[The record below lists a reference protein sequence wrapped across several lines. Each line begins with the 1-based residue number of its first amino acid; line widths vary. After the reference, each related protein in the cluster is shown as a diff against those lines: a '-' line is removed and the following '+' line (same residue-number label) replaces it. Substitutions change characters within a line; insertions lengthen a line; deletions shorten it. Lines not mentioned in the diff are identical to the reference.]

1 MVKKHTNKKN
11 IMRKSITILGLFFC
25 LFASAQKKDTTIQI
39 SMPIEQF
46 RGLIGSIDAT
56 IDSKKA
62 SKEIIDFL
70 IKSAAIVP
78 SKQDTIITKT
88 PKK

>member
-1 MVKKHTNKKN
+1 MKKTML
-11 IMRKSITILGLFFC
+11 IIGLFFC
-25 LFASAQKKDTTIQI
+25 LASTAQKKDTTIQFI
-39 SMPIEQF
+39 MSIEQF
-46 RGLIGSIDAT
+46 RGLMISIDAS

-70 IKSAAIVP
+70 IKSAAIVTN
-78 SKQDTIITKT
+78 KQDSLINKT

>member
-1 MVKKHTNKKN
+1 ML
-11 IMRKSITILGLFFC
+11 IIGLFFC
-25 LFASAQKKDTTIQI
+25 LADTAQKKDTTIQFI
-39 SMPIEQF
+39 MSIEQF
-46 RGLIGSIDAT
+46 RGLMISIDAS

-70 IKSAAIVP
+70 IKSAAIVTN
-78 SKQDTIITKT
+78 KQDSLINKT

>member
-1 MVKKHTNKKN
+1 MKQTL
-11 IMRKSITILGLFFC
+11 IALGLFFC
-25 LFASAQKKDTTIQI
+25 LGATAQKKDTTIQI

-46 RGLIGSIDAT
+46 RGLIGGIDAS

-78 SKQDTIITKT
+78 QKQDSTIIQK

>member
-1 MVKKHTNKKN
+1 ML
-11 IMRKSITILGLFFC
+11 IIGLFFC
-25 LFASAQKKDTTIQI
+25 LAATAQKKDTTIQFI
-39 SMPIEQF
+39 MSIEQF
-46 RGLIGSIDAT
+46 RGLMISIDAS

-78 SKQDTIITKT
+78 NKQDSLINNT

>member
-1 MVKKHTNKKN
+1 MKKTML
-11 IMRKSITILGLFFC
+11 IIGLFFC
-25 LFASAQKKDTTIQI
+25 LAATAQKKDTTIQFI
-39 SMPIEQF
+39 MSIEQF
-46 RGLIGSIDAT
+46 RGLMISIDAS

-70 IKSAAIVP
+70 IKSAAIVTN
-78 SKQDTIITKT
+78 KQDSLINKT

>member
-1 MVKKHTNKKN
+1 MKQT
-11 IMRKSITILGLFFC
+11 ITILGLFFC
-25 LFASAQKKDTTIQI
+25 LAATAQKKDTTIQVT
-39 SMPIEQF
+39 MPIEQF
-46 RGLIGSIDAT
+46 RSLMIGIDVS

-70 IKSAAIVP
+70 VKSAAIVP
-78 SKQDTIITKT
+78 NKQDSLINKT

>member
-1 MVKKHTNKKN
+1 MKKT
-11 IMRKSITILGLFFC
+11 ITILGMFFC
-25 LFASAQKKDTTIQI
+25 LAATAQKKDTTIQL

-46 RGLIGSIDAT
+46 RSLMIGIDAS
-56 IDSKKA
+56 IDSKKS

-78 SKQDTIITKT
+78 TKQDSLINKT

>member
-1 MVKKHTNKKN
+1 MKKT
-11 IMRKSITILGLFFC
+11 ITILALFFC
-25 LFASAQKKDTTIQI
+25 LAATAKKKDTTIQVTM
-39 SMPIEQF
+39 SIEQF
-46 RGLIGSIDAT
+46 RGLMISIDAS

-70 IKSAAIVP
+70 IKSAAIVTN
-78 SKQDTIITKT
+78 KQDSLINKT

>member
-1 MVKKHTNKKN
+1 MKKTML
-11 IMRKSITILGLFFC
+11 IIGLFFC
-25 LFASAQKKDTTIQI
+25 LAATAQKKDTTIQFI
-39 SMPIEQF
+39 MSIEQF
-46 RGLIGSIDAT
+46 RGLMISIDAS

-78 SKQDTIITKT
+78 NKQDSLINNT

>member
-1 MVKKHTNKKN
+1 ML
-11 IMRKSITILGLFFC
+11 IIGLFFC
-25 LFASAQKKDTTIQI
+25 LAATAQKKDTTIQFI
-39 SMPIEQF
+39 MSIEQF
-46 RGLIGSIDAT
+46 RGLMISIDAS

-70 IKSAAIVP
+70 IKSAAIVTN
-78 SKQDTIITKT
+78 KQDSLINKT

>member
-1 MVKKHTNKKN
+1 ML
-11 IMRKSITILGLFFC
+11 IIGLFFC
-25 LFASAQKKDTTIQI
+25 LAATAQKKDTTAVVTMHLE
-39 SMPIEQF
+39 SF
-46 RGLIGSIDAT
+46 KALLYAIDSN

-78 SKQDTIITKT
+78 NKQDSLINKT